1 MSISRELSVYFYCL
15 ITIDVSK
22 IGGCTFERNLT
33 PAASL
38 RCVYLRTTK
47 YRQFG
52 VSSCHKSTEKFAVL
66 LLIGCSFCDC
76 TGHIKFVTVP
86 GTLSLWLYRT
96 SPARDC
102 TGQVQPVTV
111 PDTSSPWLYRTS
123 PARDCTG
130 QVQPVAVPDKSSPWL
145 YRTSLARDCTGQ
157 VQPVTVPDKSS
168 PWLYRTRPVS
178 CPYSCLSL
186 QIKF

>member
-111 PDTSSPWLYRTS
+111 SDTSSFMS
-123 PARDCTG
+123 
-130 QVQPVAVPDKSSPWL
+130 VQLSFPSDKILALVTRNGSESLQCPSVAKCSVSHD
-145 YRTSLARDCTGQ
+145 
-157 VQPVTVPDKSS
+157 
-168 PWLYRTRPVS
+168 VS
-178 CPYSCLSL
+178 CWRVTACRRRS
-186 QIKF
+186 